1 MTKLQDAYEAMKN
14 PPPERLAR
22 IEYRNQFYL
31 IGAYVFAGTFLIY
44 HGFWY
49 IIPIFLFSSFISY
62 AQGMTSYKKY
72 QVIKQF
78 VPEEKPEEFENEIS
92 PTRKRSKIIN
102 YVYGRHVSWGLAG
115 TSVVLALFVI
125 DPTQSRWML
134 MLLYPFVMLST
145 YFALYFGIMYWIALP
160 IYRSKMKNE
169 KGGKNGKSKR

>member
-1 MTKLQDAYEAMKN
+1 MTKLQQAFEAMKN
-14 PPPERLAR
+14 PPPERLAK

-31 IGAYVFAGTFLIY
+31 IGAYVFAGSFLIY

-78 VPEEKPEEFENEIS
+78 VPEEKPEHFIDDIS

-102 YVYGRHVSWGLAG
+102 YVYGKNISWGLAVA
-115 TSVVLALFVI
+115 SVILALFLI

-134 MLLYPFVMLST
+134 MLLYPFVILST
-145 YFALYFGIMYWIALP
+145 YFALYFGVMYWIALP
-160 IYRSKMKNE
+160 IY
-169 KGGKNGKSKR
+169 KSKIKGEKNK